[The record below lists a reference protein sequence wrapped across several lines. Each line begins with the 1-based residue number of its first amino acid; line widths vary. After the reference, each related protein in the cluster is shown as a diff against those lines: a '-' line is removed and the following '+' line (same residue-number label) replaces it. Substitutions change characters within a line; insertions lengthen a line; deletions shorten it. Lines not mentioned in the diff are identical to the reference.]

1 MKKTIKI
8 QIPEP
13 CHKNWHQMTPTEQG
27 KFCKVCT
34 KEVLDFTQ
42 ITDEDLVKKVMQG
55 NKLCGRFKASQ
66 LDRELKLE
74 RKTGI
79 SVAPLAASFLLPLT
93 MLATNPSNKNNN
105 NYKMQ
110 GKFVSIG
117 LGSLNNNTALKMVIT
132 THGKIKNID
141 GKPIV
146 DAKISV
152 KESGKTVYSDLNG
165 AYKISTSNDETL
177 IIEKEGFKTKE
188 IKLGRKSSVQYVILL
203 ADTNHIKNKGKVC
216 DIKLSSTTKGK
227 PIVLKN
233 IDSISKTKKD
243 SLNKNVSGIITDEA
257 GIPLPGVNIIIK
269 NTNLGTQSDFDGNF
283 TIHANRGQTLVFSY
297 VGFITEEMIVSCD
310 NNNNNNI
317 KLKMNEEVSLGI
329 VVVGYPIIDDGKE
342 MMGYKNINYDYE
354 PAPWRKKWSQ
364 AFKNEE
370 VFAKLKRAKKKALRL
385 AKRKK

>member
-13 CHKNWHQMTPTEQG
+13 CHENWYQMTPTEQG

-66 LDRELKLE
+66 LDRELKFE

-117 LGSLNNNTALKMVIT
+117 LSSLNNNTALKMVIT

-317 KLKMNEEVSLGI
+317 KLKM
-329 VVVGYPIIDDGKE
+329 
-342 MMGYKNINYDYE
+342 
-354 PAPWRKKWSQ
+354 
-364 AFKNEE
+364 
-370 VFAKLKRAKKKALRL
+370 
-385 AKRKK
+385 